1 MVELLDVVFMSER
14 ILMEQPKRL
23 IVPVYPRMNVSHT
36 VHATLG
42 KQQMTYTTIRQELMV
57 PVIAGLVTGVVKEIL
72 CYNKI

>member
-1 MVELLDVVFMSER
+1 
-14 ILMEQPKRL
+14 L
-23 IVPVYPRMNVSHT
+23 IVLVYPRMNVSHT